1 MMTDHLTQM
10 YDQQVAF
17 MKLLQEK
24 RNFPE
29 FPVDIVSKKGQQ
41 FLDTIFFHMMKE
53 MFEAGQHLRNAKSHR
68 ITEIQELDREA
79 YVEELVDALHLFFE
93 ICIASGLSMDE
104 LFQAYMKKGNINVE
118 RIQNGY

>member
-1 MMTDHLTQM
+1 MTDHLTQM